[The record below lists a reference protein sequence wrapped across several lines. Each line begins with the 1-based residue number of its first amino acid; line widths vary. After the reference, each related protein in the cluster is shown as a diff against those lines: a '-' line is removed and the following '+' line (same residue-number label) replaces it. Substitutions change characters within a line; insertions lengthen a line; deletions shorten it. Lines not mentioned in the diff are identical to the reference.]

1 MAMQWLVHTIGVIT
15 ARTGGKRRGGR
26 KGRPFFCSSNAI
38 DQDSFKSSP
47 PAWWMGFPPSS
58 SSVGSLVCGAKAY
71 RNEAFS
77 RWRRKL
83 SIPWG
88 SKRPR
93 ATGGRV
99 WRSRRDGSGESARL
113 QSRARAAQH
122 VTQERSRSFLRSP
135 TNRRAQRPDQRT
147 AQPASR
153 QSDSNS
159 LVHAHPPSG
168 RLEGGTKAE
177 KRRWHE
183 LFSKAGTHPT
193 SERRVTRSSPWA
205 FGDSPNTNSSPAALL
220 ESWRG
225 I

>member
-26 KGRPFFCSSNAI
+26 KGRPFFAQATQLTRIALN
-38 DQDSFKSSP
+38 
-47 PAWWMGFPPSS
+47 PARLRGGW
-58 SSVGSLVCGAKAY
+58 GSLRPVVQSGVWFAAPRHTATK
-71 RNEAFS
+71 AFS

-159 LVHAHPPSG
+159 LVHAHPLSG

-205 FGDSPNTNSSPAALL
+205 FGDSPNTNSSPAALR